1 MASLNQNRFTPEE
14 YRKVMEVLNDPD
26 QHHLMAKAMAGSY
39 EIALRRGFA
48 YGILFTTLITII
60 LIVLFHVF

>member
-1 MASLNQNRFTPEE
+1 
-14 YRKVMEVLNDPD
+14 MEVLNDPD

-48 YGILFTTLITII
+48 YGILFTTLVSII
-60 LIVLFHVF
+60 LIVLFHAF